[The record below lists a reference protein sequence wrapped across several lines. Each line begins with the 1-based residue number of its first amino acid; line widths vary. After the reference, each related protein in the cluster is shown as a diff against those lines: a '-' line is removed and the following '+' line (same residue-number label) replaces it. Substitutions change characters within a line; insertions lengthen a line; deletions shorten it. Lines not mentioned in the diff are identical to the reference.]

1 MSHPSKAKG
10 NNFENAMYKELR
22 EIIPDIKLTIGS
34 GNSEADADL
43 ISDDYIFELKR
54 YKRITANQMLE
65 FWRKV
70 KREGGEH
77 NRRPFLLFKEDYRET
92 KVMMDTTIGNAI
104 VPVVISYDTFVRLIK
119 GKDIYGFD
127 EFEYE

>member
-1 MSHPSKAKG
+1 MPSKSKSKG
-10 NNFENAMYKELR
+10 NNFENGMYKELR

-34 GNSEADADL
+34 GNSESDADL

-54 YKRITANQMLE
+54 YKRITATQMLD

-70 KREGGEH
+70 KREGGKH

-92 KVMMDTTIGNAI
+92 KIMLDITIGNSI
-104 VPVVISYDTFVRLIK
+104 VPAVITYDTFVELIK

-127 EFEYE
+127 ELEYE